1 MKGNFHGCFFYI
13 PFSTLYSVALTD
25 FSKLE
30 ET

>member
-1 MKGNFHGCFFYI
+1 MKIHFHGCFFYM

-25 FSKLE
+25 FYKFE